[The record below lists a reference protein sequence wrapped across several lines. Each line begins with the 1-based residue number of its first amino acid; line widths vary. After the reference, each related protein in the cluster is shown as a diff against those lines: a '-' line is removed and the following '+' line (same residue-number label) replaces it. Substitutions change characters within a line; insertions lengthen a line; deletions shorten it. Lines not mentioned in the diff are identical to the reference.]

1 MGRLYSC
8 LQTVQLKIE
17 KDLLPW
23 KPIMYF
29 AYFVSTSCRIARWWS
44 WRHQPLQLMRSL
56 VLVGSG
62 CRALQVREG
71 RGVIEMPVFRAF
83 LGRES
88 NAKEPLKFE
97 VDKIVFFVLWSSMIL
112 RLRQC
117 NFFQDVLQ
125 TCWYRFQDFQWIL
138 FRSFYFIMKISC
150 VDDMYR

>member
-17 KDLLPW
+17 KALLPW

-71 RGVIEMPVFRAF
+71 LGVIEMPVFWAF

-117 NFFQDVLQ
+117 NFFQDVFADVLISLP
-125 TCWYRFQDFQWIL
+125 RLSVNPVPFIL
-138 FRSFYFIMKISC
+138 LHHEDIMC
-150 VDDMYR
+150 RRYV